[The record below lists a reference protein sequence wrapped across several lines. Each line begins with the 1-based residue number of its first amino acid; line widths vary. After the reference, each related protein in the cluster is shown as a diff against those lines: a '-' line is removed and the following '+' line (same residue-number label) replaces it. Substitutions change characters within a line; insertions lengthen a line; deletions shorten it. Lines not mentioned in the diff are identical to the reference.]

1 MCSGFSADAETWAV
15 HVKYQLTRLRRD
27 EVVMKPDLAL
37 RKLFT
42 ATEEGSLLMSGI
54 LVGFFLTIDIY
65 LLELSLQSPE
75 SASQHTTA

>member
-37 RKLFT
+37 RKLST
-42 ATEEGSLLMSGI
+42 TTEEGSLLMSGI